1 MVWSDRLR
9 LCIRLYVGYACLNQF
24 FITNWNRDSVSV
36 SRQYLCRRCPPVHSF
51 INAKFKEFQF
61 KVRSDHSKITSDQCC
76 KQCPFS
82 FVLAL
87 SVQRHRSWG
96 TSVWPLDHFNSDLES
111 AFSITQLALKDMGK
125 LKGSYKKPR
134 VAGNSLWNS
143 FPSSEN
149 AIDSARDYL
158 IPFVSVKGI
167 NSSCRYASIS
177 KIA

>member
-1 MVWSDRLR
+1 MPALINFSLQTGTA
-9 LCIRLYVGYACLNQF
+9 I
-24 FITNWNRDSVSV
+24 
-36 SRQYLCRRCPPVHSF
+36 QYLYLDNICVADVHPSSF

-134 VAGNSLWNS
+134 VAGNSL
-143 FPSSEN
+143 
-149 AIDSARDYL
+149 
-158 IPFVSVKGI
+158 
-167 NSSCRYASIS
+167 
-177 KIA
+177 